1 MTESPAVLFV
11 CTGNICRSPLA
22 EGAFRHA
29 ARQAGLEVTVDSA
42 GTGNWHAGAP
52 PDRRACAVARRHG
65 IDISG
70 YRARVVKVADF
81 DRFTHIIALD
91 ASHLEYLLSIRPAG
105 YRAEVSLLMD
115 HVPGME
121 GRDVVD
127 PYYGSAS
134 GFDTTWQDVMA
145 GVEALVRK
153 LQRRS

>member
-29 ARQAGLEVTVDSA
+29 ARPAGRAVTVYSA
-42 GTGNWHAGAP
+42 GTGNGPAGAP

-134 GFDTTWQDVMA
+134 GFDTTWQDVMV

>member
-29 ARQAGLEVTVDSA
+29 ARQAGLEVMVDSA

>member
-1 MTESPAVLFV
+1 
-11 CTGNICRSPLA
+11 
-22 EGAFRHA
+22 
-29 ARQAGLEVTVDSA
+29 
-42 GTGNWHAGAP
+42 
-52 PDRRACAVARRHG
+52 VARRHG

>member
-29 ARQAGLEVTVDSA
+29 AGQAGLAVTVDSA

>member
-22 EGAFRHA
+22 AGAFRHA
-29 ARQAGLEVTVDSA
+29 ARQAGLAVTVDSA